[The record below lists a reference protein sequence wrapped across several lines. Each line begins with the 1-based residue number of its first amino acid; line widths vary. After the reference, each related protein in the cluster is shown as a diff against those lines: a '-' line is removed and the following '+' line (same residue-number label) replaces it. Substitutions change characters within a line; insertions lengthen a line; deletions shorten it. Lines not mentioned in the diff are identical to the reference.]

1 MQATINV
8 SGQTFNALVIENFIL
23 RQPSSV
29 KEVSDY
35 ITYYT
40 LIYIYIIYSKE
51 RTDRR
56 TGILEMRRGCG
67 RTASEGALWTQDFR
81 AQHSVCA
88 VLRHQIISSRKS

>member
-35 ITYYT
+35 IYIHL
-40 LIYIYIIYSKE
+40 LI
-51 RTDRR
+51 
-56 TGILEMRRGCG
+56 M
-67 RTASEGALWTQDFR
+67 
-81 AQHSVCA
+81 
-88 VLRHQIISSRKS
+88 